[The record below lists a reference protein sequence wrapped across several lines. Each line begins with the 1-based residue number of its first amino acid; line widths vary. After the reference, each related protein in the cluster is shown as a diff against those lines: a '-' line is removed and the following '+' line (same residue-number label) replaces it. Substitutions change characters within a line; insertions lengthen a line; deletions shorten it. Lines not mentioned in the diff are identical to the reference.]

1 VRALYALVLRDLRLA
16 VNAGGTGLMSLAFFA
31 AVLTLAPFGL
41 GSDPALLNRVAPG
54 IVWIAALL
62 AAVLSLER
70 LFQADLEDESLDLL
84 ALSPGGLSG
93 VVLAK
98 AFAQWLAAGL
108 PLVITAPLFALTLG
122 LDAKGYVPLTA
133 GLAIGTPTLF
143 LIGALGAGL
152 VLGARRG
159 GLLIALI
166 VLPLEVPVLI
176 FGVAAVQTAVG
187 GGHAGPSLM
196 LLGAH
201 TLLSVA
207 LVPVAVAAALRIHLS

>member
-1 VRALYALVLRDLRLA
+1 MKALYALLLRDLRLA
-16 VNAGGTGLMSLAFFA
+16 ASAGGTGLMSLAFFA

-41 GSDPALLNRVAPG
+41 GSDPALLGRVAPG

-70 LFQADLEDESLDLL
+70 LFQADFEDESLDLL
-84 ALSPGGLSG
+84 ALSPVGLSG

-108 PLVITAPLFALTLG
+108 PLVITAPLFALMLG
-122 LDAKGYVPLTA
+122 LDTKGYVPLTA
-133 GLAIGTPTLF
+133 GLAIGTPALF

-152 VLGARRG
+152 TLGVRRG
-159 GLLIALI
+159 GLLIAFI
-166 VLPLEVPVLI
+166 VLPLEIPVLI
-176 FGVAAVQTAVG
+176 FGVAAVQAAVG
-187 GGHAGPSLM
+187 GGHASPSFM

-201 TLLSVA
+201 TLLSIA
-207 LVPVAVAAALRIHLS
+207 LVPIATAASLRLHLS